1 MPLAMA
7 DCQHPRLQIHPNQEE
22 PLLVVRVLGVWHNAG
37 VWVRERIGRRFEAHS
52 VFLHVD
58 GGFALV
64 PLEFYVSVLNHT
76 DMIHIRY
83 I

>member
-22 PLLVVRVLGVWHNAG
+22 PLLVVRVLGVWQDAG
-37 VWVRERIGRRFEAHS
+37 VWVRERIGRHFEAHS
-52 VFLHVD
+52 VYLHVD
-58 GGFALV
+58 GGSVLIS
-64 PLEFYVSVLNHT
+64 LEFYVSLLNHT
-76 DMIHIRY
+76 DMIHIEC